1 MKLNFEFGWNE
12 EVEAYVLRIR
22 GNQIVLGEQEF
33 AELLEVMEK
42 GVAARDTE

>member
-1 MKLNFEFGWNE
+1 MKLDFQFGWDR
-12 EVEAYVLRIR
+12 EVEAYVLRIQ